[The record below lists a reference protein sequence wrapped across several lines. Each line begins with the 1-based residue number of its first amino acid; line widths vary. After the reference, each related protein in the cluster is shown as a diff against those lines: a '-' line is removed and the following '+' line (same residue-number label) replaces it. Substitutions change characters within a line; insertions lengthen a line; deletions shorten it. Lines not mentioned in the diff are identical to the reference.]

1 LLIIAGSLLLLF
13 VAVRTL
19 VRIPS
24 VQTWVVQKAAGYLSD
39 ELKTDV
45 RIGSIDIKF
54 FKSIAL
60 TDVFIADQR
69 KDTLLFAP
77 ELTVS
82 LSRISIS
89 KHQLFIQEANI
100 NNARIGIV
108 HYKNPREYNLDFII
122 RYFSPSDSDTTPSKH
137 PWAVKIENVKLLNNT
152 LTYRDE
158 KYPITKHRRIDWD
171 DVKLTK
177 LNLHITDLV
186 PVADTIDFTIEKLS
200 CVEKSGF
207 VLNAFSGDLHVIPG
221 SMTVN
226 KMKIL
231 SPYSDVAAN
240 AKFDYDH
247 FSDFEDFIE
256 KVRWK
261 GDFTES
267 KLSFTDLQYFAE
279 ELFHIDRTIVFS
291 GSARGTVDRFKVKDL
306 SLRYSDD
313 LYFKGNASMTGL
325 PNFDETYMELDVADL
340 CLKKE
345 QIETLPAYPFD
356 SIQLVKLPDNLSSL
370 GEVHFKG
377 KFNGFYNDFVAY
389 GNTTTELGFL
399 SSDINLKIDPV
410 DRKTSYSGKL
420 TLFDFDMGKLWNLN
434 PDLGKVSLKTKVDGH
449 GFELNNI
456 EANLEGEV
464 SQIQLYKYN
473 YSNIRL
479 NGHLAKKLFTGELA
493 ISDPN
498 LDMDFE
504 GEVDLRPELPIYNFN
519 SSIRKARLAK
529 LNLLKR
535 DPSAEFSAEVA
546 INMMGNNIDNA
557 EGTIQL
563 EDVVYRENDKEVRSD
578 RVFLESKIEGRR
590 ELNFESD
597 FADAQVVGKYTLTD
611 LPAATRQ
618 IISKYIPATFKAPK
632 VVPKDQDITF
642 RAEVKRTQQLFDIFY
657 PTLSIA
663 KGTTVEGAIN
673 SNTDNFSL
681 LFKSDQIGIE
691 TANFSNISIAG
702 TTGANGLDLRTSIQ
716 EISFADELTIDNL
729 KLNGITRHDTASI
742 TMSLEGADS
751 LKSQARV
758 RFDTQFLQTGYT
770 TIKLVPE
777 ILRLD
782 GQDWT
787 IDDHNYILIDS
798 SGVLLND
805 INLASGV
812 QHLNLEGIASKD
824 TTGRMLVEFKD
835 FESGNL
841 NDLLKLYDINIGGK
855 TNGTA
860 RISSLLKRPAITA
873 DLQIETL
880 RWYNDT
886 LGDAVLTSNFNGK
899 DGVVDVNAI
908 VTRGGDKNISVI
920 GQYLIKEKD
929 DELNFKIDLQK
940 TYLQS
945 FSHYL
950 EGLASNI
957 SGIASANLMLTGT
970 AKKPLLTGKAILQ
983 KANFMVDYLKTSYSF
998 STEVELTP
1006 KFISFNKVTLN
1017 DVKGNKSTV
1026 SGKIFHDNLTNWY
1039 FDIDINAKNAQVL
1052 NTTLADND
1060 LYYGVAYA
1068 SGTLSIK
1075 GYLDYITM
1083 NIGLKSEKGTRI
1095 YIPLNNPEEVSK
1107 SNFITFVSSDSIAKT
1122 EKDNGPD
1129 FSGIEL
1135 NMDFEMT
1142 TDAYMY
1148 LVFDSKIGDVI
1159 EGNGK
1164 GNITMTI
1171 SPAEDLK
1178 MFGNYEIESGKYL
1191 FTMQNVINKPF
1202 QIERGGFI
1210 RWNGDPYDANI
1221 NISAIYKTKAGLYDL
1236 FQDSTFKKSVPVNLQ
1251 LRLTDKLFNPNIA
1264 FDIKVQNVDPTVETQ
1279 ISKLINT
1286 EEEKYR
1292 QAMALIIARRFTT
1305 PSALSDRGTVSSGG
1319 VVGSNA
1325 YELLS
1330 NQLSNWASQISN
1342 QFNVNVSYNP
1352 GDEITTEQFEVGVQ
1366 TSILNDRVVIDVS
1379 GGTSSAIKGQNTSNL
1394 VGDFN
1399 VEVKAN
1405 KDGRIRLK
1413 AFNRSNNNS
1422 LINNINSPYTQ
1433 GVGIFYRQEFNS
1445 FKELAHKFK
1454 ESLKRKRKVSAP
1466 ATGN

>member
-1 LLIIAGSLLLLF
+1 MLIVAGSLLLLF
-13 VAVRTL
+13 VAVRSL
-19 VRIPS
+19 IQIPS
-24 VQTWVVQKAAGYLSD
+24 VQTWAVQKATSYLSD
-39 ELKTDV
+39 ELKTEV

-60 TDVFIADQR
+60 TDFFVADQR

-82 LSRISIS
+82 LSKISLS
-89 KHQLFIQEANI
+89 KRQLFIHEANI

-122 RYFSPSDSDTTPSKH
+122 RYFSSADVDTTPSQH
-137 PWAVKIENVKLLNNT
+137 PWALKIENIRLLNNT

-177 LNLHITDLV
+177 LNVYLTDLV
-186 PVADTIDFTIEKLS
+186 PDADTLNFNIDKLS

-207 VLNAFSGDLHVIPG
+207 VLNSFSASMHVIPG
-221 SMTVN
+221 CMTLN

-240 AKFDYDH
+240 VKFDYDH
-247 FSDFEDFIE
+247 FADFEDFIE

-261 GDFTES
+261 GDFFES
-267 KLSFTDLQYFAE
+267 KVSFADLQYFAE
-279 ELFHIDRTIVFS
+279 ELFHINKSLVFS

-313 LYFKGNASMTGL
+313 LYFKGNASMAGL

-356 SIQLVKLPDNLSSL
+356 SLQTIKLPDNLSSL
-370 GEVHFKG
+370 GVMHFRG

-389 GNTTTELGFL
+389 GNTTTELGFV
-399 SSDINLKIDPV
+399 SSDINLKIDPL
-410 DRKTSYSGKL
+410 DRKTSYSGNV
-420 TLFDFDMGKLWNLN
+420 TLFDFDMGKLWKLN
-434 PDLGKVSLKTKVDGH
+434 PELGKVSLKTKLEGH
-449 GFELNNI
+449 GFELNHV

-464 SQIQLYKYN
+464 SQIQMYNYN

-479 NGHLAKKLFTGELA
+479 NGHLAKKLFTGEIA
-493 ISDPN
+493 VSDPN

-519 SSIRKARLAK
+519 SSIRKAHLAK
-529 LNLLKR
+529 LNLIKR
-535 DPSAEFSAEVA
+535 DGSANFSADVA
-546 INMMGNNIDNA
+546 INMLGNNIDNA
-557 EGTIQL
+557 QGTIQL
-563 EDVVYRENDKEVRSD
+563 EDVLYSENNKEVRSD
-578 RVFLESKIEGRR
+578 RLFMESKIEGRR

-597 FADAQVVGKYTLTD
+597 FADAQIVGKYTLTD
-611 LPAATRQ
+611 LPAATKQ
-618 IISKYIPATFKAPK
+618 IFSKYIPATYKAPK

-663 KGTTVEGAIN
+663 KGTNVEGAIN

-691 TANFSNISIAG
+691 SAQLSNINIAG
-702 TTGANGLDLRTSIQ
+702 TTGANGLDVRTSIQ
-716 EISFADELTIDNL
+716 KISLADELMIDNL

-742 TMSLEGADS
+742 TMSLEGDDS
-751 LKSQARV
+751 LKSIAKI
-758 RFDTQFLQTGYT
+758 RFDTQFMQTGYT

-777 ILRLD
+777 VLRLD
-782 GQDWT
+782 GTEWT
-787 IDDHNYILIDS
+787 IDNRNYILLDS

-805 INLASGV
+805 LNFSSGV
-812 QHLNLEGIASKD
+812 QHINLEGIASKD
-824 TTGRMLVEFKD
+824 TSVVMVAEFKD
-835 FESGNL
+835 FESSNL
-841 NDLLKLYDINIGGK
+841 NDLLKLYDVNIGGK

-873 DLQIETL
+873 NLQIEAL

-886 LGDAVLTSNFNGK
+886 LGDATLTSDFNGK

-908 VTRGGDKNISVI
+908 VTRGGDKNITVI
-920 GQYLIKEKD
+920 GQYIIKEKD

-957 SGIASANLMLTGT
+957 SGVASAKLMLTGT
-970 AKKPLLTGKAILQ
+970 AKKPLITGTANLQ
-983 KANFMVDYLKTSYSF
+983 KVSFMVDYLKTSYSF
-998 STEVELTP
+998 SSEIELTP
-1006 KFISFNKVTLN
+1006 KYIGFNKVTLN
-1017 DVKGNKSTV
+1017 DVKGNKSMV
-1026 SGKIFHDNLTNWY
+1026 SGKILHDNLTNWY

-1052 NTTLADND
+1052 NTTASDND

-1068 SGTLSIK
+1068 SGLLSIK
-1075 GYLDYITM
+1075 GYLDYLTM

-1107 SNFITFVSSDSIAKT
+1107 SNFITFVSADSIAKT
-1122 EKDNGPD
+1122 EKDDGPD
-1129 FSGIEL
+1129 FSGIAL

-1164 GNITMTI
+1164 GNLTMTI

-1264 FDIKVQNVDPTVETQ
+1264 FDIKVQNVDPTIETQ
-1279 ISKLINT
+1279 INKLINT

-1379 GGTSSAIKGQNTSNL
+1379 GGTSSAVKGQNTSNL

-1445 FKELAHKFK
+1445 FKELASKFK
-1454 ESLKRKRKVSAP
+1454 LSLKRKKNVALPS
-1466 ATGN
+1466 TNN